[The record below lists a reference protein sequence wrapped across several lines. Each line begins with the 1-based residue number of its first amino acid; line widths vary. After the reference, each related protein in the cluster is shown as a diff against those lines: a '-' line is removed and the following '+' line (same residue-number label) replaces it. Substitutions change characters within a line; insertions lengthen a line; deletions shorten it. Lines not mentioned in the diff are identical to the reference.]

1 MAPAALLFFLCAVC
15 AAARAGP
22 PTSWSAP
29 AAAPPL
35 VNVALDKPV
44 LESFSGSAESATSS
58 ASEPAVG
65 WFSTAFAA
73 FPDHTLYPETLLL
86 DLLAV
91 YNVSGVAFAPPANAS
106 GSAPRD
112 FAVSVSVPGE
122 PSWRNVT
129 MLTPTTFAPVA
140 ARYVRLV
147 VTAVDAAAP
156 NYTVAVARLAVLG
169 LPAPLPDAPVL
180 WPPPPRPFAAARAA
194 RLQTERRTDP
204 IDVDVAR
211 PLLSWTLESGRR
223 GDTVTAWRVVLN
235 SSSSSSSSAAGLV
248 VVWDSG
254 RINATAFACEAAPQP
269 PLAAGDSLVWS
280 VQLWD
285 ADGVATAW
293 APAATFTVAK
303 RAPADWGAQW
313 IGADASLVVAG
324 VHGPGHPAV
333 YLRGSFEL
341 PSPPTR
347 AIASFAGL
355 GWGKLYVGGAEASD
369 LELSP
374 GYTTYEFRTQFNVL
388 DVTNLLTQPGRV
400 VLAAVLG
407 DGWYALSH
415 DPSCCAQFQ
424 YQRYVNSTRLL
435 LDLDLWFGN
444 GSRMRVSSN
453 ASWQWA
459 LGEITSSWLAGES
472 VDKARALPQNWTTT
486 MATTTTTDAAAG
498 AADSWR
504 PVVVLDG
511 PPALFNGSIM
521 TAQKEPPT
529 VRGAL
534 FAPQTVRVVPE
545 PNASSGSVY
554 IFDLGREIQGRP
566 VVTAAANAPA
576 QLRILVCG
584 SFYFTRAFTCD
595 EDTASALN
603 AGNGPSLYNF
613 TMAGSGGNETYEP
626 LFTYAAVRRV
636 VVHVP
641 TGVGAPSCAV
651 RMIAMEQPAA
661 GSITTSSDTYNWL
674 HAALARTQ
682 VHYTTGFPNDP
693 SRERVGYTQD
703 AGNMFR
709 GAAYEFASS
718 ELMYKRWVADMLD
731 GQAYAYSHPGSGIP
745 AGGGQM
751 PTVIPGPKSDNAN
764 SVFWGGMLV
773 WLPWRHF
780 LHYGDA
786 RVLTATYDAMS
797 AYLAYLNAST
807 TPSHLIDWGLAD
819 WNSPLPECSAW
830 GFSNATLV
838 INTPGLYRLSKTLA
852 DVAGFLGRDED
863 AARFS
868 ALASATAAAYNA
880 AFLNATSGAYST
892 GQQCHQA
899 MALAMEGLVPD
910 AARAAAVATL
920 VNRVAADNFT
930 LTVGFVSFLHEVLV
944 LADEDPALLHA
955 IVTRR
960 NYGSERFSGG
970 CADKDGPGGR
980 PSTAP
985 GCAPGPYSMSAGAY
999 PSNDLMKES
1008 WQGADAMMP
1017 SLVGPLLVHSYHVLA
1032 GIRTAEAL
1040 EGAGFRNFSILPS
1053 PVPGLLW
1060 LNSTVDSPL
1069 GAIVVNWFVVIAA
1082 PPAPT
1087 RFFLEVVVPPGAT
1100 ALVGVPSASASDA
1113 VFEGARPLRGA
1124 QWRAGRSFVRVGSGQ
1139 FFFNSTLPA
1148 ASARDLDL

>member
-1 MAPAALLFFLCAVC
+1 MNLRLCAALAV
-15 AAARAGP
+15 AAAVA
-22 PTSWSAP
+22 SSS
-29 AAAPPL
+29 PPL

-44 LESFSGSAESATSS
+44 LETFSGSGESATSS

-65 WFSTAFAA
+65 WFTTAFSA

-91 YNVSGVAFAPPANAS
+91 YNVSAVAFAPSNATV
-106 GSAPRD
+106 APRD
-112 FAVSVSVPGE
+112 FSVSVGVPGE
-122 PSWRNVT
+122 PFWRSIT
-129 MLTPTTFAPVA
+129 MLSPTTFLPVA

-147 VTAVDAAAP
+147 VTAVDATAP
-156 NYTVAVARLAVLG
+156 NFTIAVARLAVLG
-169 LPAPLPDAPVL
+169 LPTPLPDAPVL
-180 WPPPPRPFAAARAA
+180 WPPPPRPFSAARAA
-194 RLQTERRTDP
+194 RLQTERRENP
-204 IDVDVAR
+204 IDVDVAQ
-211 PLLSWTLESGRR
+211 PLLSWTMESSRR

-235 SSSSSSSSAAGLV
+235 NSAGL

-254 RINATAFACEAAPQP
+254 RVNASAFACEAAPQP
-269 PLAAGDSLVWS
+269 PLAAGDALAWS

-293 APAATFTVAK
+293 APTATFSVAK
-303 RAPADWGAQW
+303 RAPADWSAEW
-313 IGADASLVVAG
+313 VGADASLVVAG

-333 YLRGSFEL
+333 YLRGCFDL

-347 AIASFAGL
+347 AVASFSAL
-355 GWGKLYVGGAEASD
+355 GWGKLFVDGAEVSD

-374 GYTTYEFRTQFNVL
+374 GYTTYEFRTQFNVF
-388 DVTNLLTQPGRV
+388 DVTRLLTRPGRV
-400 VLAAVLG
+400 VLAAIVG
-407 DGWYALSH
+407 DGWYALAH
-415 DPSCCAQFQ
+415 DPSCCAAFQF
-424 YQRYVNSTRLL
+424 QRYVNSTRLL
-435 LDLDLWFGN
+435 LDLDLWFGD

-472 VDKARALPQNWTTT
+472 VDKARALPQNWTTDFLDE
-486 MATTTTTDAAAG
+486 AADAA
-498 AADSWR
+498 DTWR
-504 PVVVLDG
+504 PVVLLDG

-534 FAPQTVRVVPE
+534 YAPQTVRVVPE

-566 VVTAAANAPA
+566 VVTASAHAPA
-576 QLRILVCG
+576 LLRILVCG

-595 EDTASALN
+595 EGTASALN

-613 TMAGSGGNETYEP
+613 SLAGSGANETYEP

-641 TGVGAPSCAV
+641 SGVGAPTCAV
-651 RMIAMEQPAA
+651 RMVAMAQPAA
-661 GSITTSSDTYNWL
+661 GTLITSSDTYNWL

-709 GAAYEFASS
+709 GAAFEFASS
-718 ELMYKRWVADMLD
+718 ELMYARWIADMVD
-731 GQAYAYSHPGSGIP
+731 GQAYSYAHPGSGIP

-751 PTVIPGPKSDNAN
+751 PTVIPGPKSDQAN

-786 RVLTATYDAMS
+786 RVLATTYDKMA
-797 AYLAYLNAST
+797 AYLAYLNASA
-807 TPSHLIDWGLAD
+807 PAHLVTWGLAD

-852 DVAGFLGRDED
+852 DIAGFLGRDED
-863 AARFS
+863 AARF
-868 ALASATAAAYNA
+868 AGLADATAAAFNA
-880 AFLNATSGAYST
+880 AFLNASSGAYST
-892 GQQCHQA
+892 GQQCHQT

-920 VNRVAADNFT
+920 VERVAADNFT

-955 IVTRR
+955 IITRR
-960 NYGSERFSGG
+960 NYGVERFSGG
-970 CADKDGPGGR
+970 CEDKDGPGGR
-980 PSTAP
+980 PSTAE
-985 GCAPGPYSMSAGAY
+985 GCAPGPYAMSAGAY

-1017 SLVGPLLVHSYHVLA
+1017 SLAGPLLVHSYHVLA
-1032 GIRTAEAL
+1032 GIRTAESL
-1040 EGAGFRNFSILPS
+1040 GGAGFRNFSILPS

-1069 GAIVVNWFVVIAA
+1069 GAIVVNWRVV
-1082 PPAPT
+1082 PPAPD
-1087 RFFLEVVVPPGAT
+1087 RFFLEVIVPPGAT
-1100 ALVGVPSASASDA
+1100 ALVGVPSASAGDA
-1113 VFEGARPLRGA
+1113 VFEGALPLIGA
-1124 QWRAGRSFVRVGSGQ
+1124 QWRAGRSFVRVGSGH
-1139 FFFNSTLPA
+1139 FCFNSTLPA
-1148 ASARDLDL
+1148 APARDVKL